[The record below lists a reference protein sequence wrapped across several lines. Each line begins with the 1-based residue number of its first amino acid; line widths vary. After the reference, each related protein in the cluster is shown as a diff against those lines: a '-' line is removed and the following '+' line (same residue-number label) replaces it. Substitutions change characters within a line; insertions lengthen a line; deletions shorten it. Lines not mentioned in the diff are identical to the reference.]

1 MKPRS
6 ALTLAGVL
14 AALILLAGA
23 FTAGFVA
30 GRVYDLNL
38 NIAQSQGTILPGL
51 QGLTS
56 GGQSGNTGT
65 PTDVATLFAPFWQAW
80 RLVHAEFVDQPVNE
94 TLLMRGALKGMLEA
108 LGDQHTSYLNP
119 EHYQRSSAQLN
130 GEQYEGIGAW
140 VDLTKQFLTIISP
153 MPGSPA
159 EKAGLRP
166 GDEVIAVDGEDMS
179 GVDGSQV
186 LARVKG
192 PQGSAVR
199 LTIRRPGQAEAF
211 DVTLNRANITVPT
224 VESKMMADN
233 IAYVH
238 IYTFGDS
245 TARDLHRTLQDLLA
259 QNPAGIVVD
268 LRNNP
273 GGYLDAGIQVASE
286 FIRDG
291 VIMYEEYGDGHRV
304 TFEAKPGGLATQ
316 IPLVVLINPGSASAS
331 EIVAGAIQDRG
342 RGRLVGEKSY
352 GKGSVQL
359 FTPLQDNQGAVRI
372 TTARWLTPNERQIHE
387 IGLQPD
393 VKVEP
398 AQAEAQAGRD
408 PQLEKAVEL
417 LVQK

>member
-1 MKPRS
+1 MKSRS
-6 ALTLAGVL
+6 ALTLVGVL

-23 FTAGFVA
+23 FSAGFVA

-38 NIAQSQGTILPGL
+38 NMAQSQGTILPGL

-80 RLVHAEFVDQPVNE
+80 RLVHDEFVDQPVDE

-108 LGDQHTSYLNP
+108 LGDQHTSYLDP

-166 GDEVIAVDGEDMS
+166 GDEVIAVDGEDMT

-224 VESKMMADN
+224 VESKMIADN

-238 IYTFGDS
+238 LFTFGDT

-259 QNPAGIVVD
+259 QNPAGMVLD

-286 FIRDG
+286 FIGDG

-304 TFEAKPGGLATQ
+304 TFDAKPGGLATQ

-393 VKVEP
+393 VNVEP
-398 AQAEAQAGRD
+398 AEAEVQAGRD